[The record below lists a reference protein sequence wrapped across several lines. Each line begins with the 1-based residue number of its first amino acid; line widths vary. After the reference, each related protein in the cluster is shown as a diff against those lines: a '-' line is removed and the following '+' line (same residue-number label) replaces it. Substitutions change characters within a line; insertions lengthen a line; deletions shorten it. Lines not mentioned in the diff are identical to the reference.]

1 MFEMRKFLFLLM
13 ILIGLLS
20 CKDENQDSS
29 ILPAVSQSGKNT
41 GGAIVD
47 GKVWVAKKNNTLAS
61 IWVD

>member
-20 CKDENQDSS
+20 CKDEHQDSS

-47 GKVWVAKKNNTLAS
+47 GKYGLQKKNTLAS